1 MDYAKVWDLVE
12 AGREDLIAFARRLVQ
27 TPSLSGREGDA
38 AALVES
44 EMARLGYDE
53 VWVDEVGNVIGRI
66 AGSDGPSLML
76 NGHMDHVD
84 SGDPARWPYP
94 PFGAE
99 MHDGALWGRGV
110 ADMKGALAAMVYAG
124 GVIKKLGMPPGGD
137 LYVTAVVQ
145 EEVGGLGTR
154 HLARSLPVARAV
166 VGEAS
171 SNHLRRGH
179 RGRVELV
186 AHFEGRSVHA
196 SMPDLGINPHFS
208 MARFLTKLPS
218 LHMAADPAY
227 GTSTVAPT
235 RVVSEPESANV
246 TPGAL
251 RLVLDWRNIPGEGPE
266 EILAKLEALMARSL
280 ESGRQG
286 RIEISTKELISYTG
300 FQMSY
305 SDTCPSF
312 TTAADHPWLV
322 EAQDILA
329 AALGREV
336 KVGIWPFATDGGHL
350 AAAGATVLGFGPGED
365 RLVHT
370 VEERLPLNELVD
382 SVVGYVALCLV

>member
-1 MDYAKVWDLVE
+1 MDYAKVWNLVE
-12 AGREDLIAFARRLVQ
+12 ATQEGLIAFAQRLVQ

-38 AALVES
+38 AALIES

-66 AGSDGPSLML
+66 AGGDGPSLML

-99 MHDGALWGRGV
+99 IHDGALWGRGV

-124 GVIKKLGMPPGGD
+124 GVIKKLGIPPGGD

-251 RLVLDWRNIPGEGPE
+251 RLVLDWRNIPGEGPG

-286 RIEISTKELISYTG
+286 RIEIATKELISYTG

-305 SDTCPSF
+305 SDTFPSF
-312 TTAADHPWLV
+312 TTAVDHPWLV

-329 AALGREV
+329 TALGREV
-336 KVGIWPFATDGGHL
+336 KVGTWPFATDGGHM

-370 VEERLPLNELVD
+370 VEERLPLNELVE
-382 SVVGYVALCLV
+382 SVVGYAALSSV